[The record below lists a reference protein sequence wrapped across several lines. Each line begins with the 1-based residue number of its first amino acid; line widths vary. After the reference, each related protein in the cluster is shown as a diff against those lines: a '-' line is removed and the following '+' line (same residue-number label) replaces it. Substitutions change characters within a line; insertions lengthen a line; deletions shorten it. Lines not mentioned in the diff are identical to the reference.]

1 MSINIQLPKF
11 EGPLALLLYLIRKEE
26 MDIMD
31 INIHEITKQYFEYIK
46 LMKELDLEVA
56 GEFVAMAS
64 TLIHIKSRMLL
75 PQYDENGEVVESEDP
90 RKELVQ
96 KLLEYQKYQE
106 AAKLLYERPL
116 LGRDLWLR
124 GVRETLAA
132 KEEEIVL
139 EENALFSLIATYRK
153 AIKTAKKKVHQI
165 AAKTQS
171 IAGRIL
177 EIKDRLILGKKV
189 VMMDLITATEE
200 RSRQVLITFLSLLEL
215 GKMGFVSLFQTEAYA
230 DIYIEAKKTVEG
242 DVLSSV
248 EEYGSVNAEAMAEK
262 MIADSEKEGANFN
275 PDEDFIL
282 KDAEDSV
289 QMGLVPAAPE
299 QFLTDEFIIS
309 NEMASDEEII
319 AAEKE
324 LLNEGETLG

>member
-1 MSINIQLPKF
+1 
-11 EGPLALLLYLIRKEE
+11 
-26 MDIMD
+26 
-31 INIHEITKQYFEYIK
+31 
-46 LMKELDLEVA
+46 
-56 GEFVAMAS
+56 
-64 TLIHIKSRMLL
+64 
-75 PQYDENGEVVESEDP
+75 
-90 RKELVQ
+90 
-96 KLLEYQKYQE
+96 
-106 AAKLLYERPL
+106 
-116 LGRDLWLR
+116 
-124 GVRETLAA
+124 
-132 KEEEIVL
+132 
-139 EENALFSLIATYRK
+139 
-153 AIKTAKKKVHQI
+153 
-165 AAKTQS
+165 
-171 IAGRIL
+171 
-177 EIKDRLILGKKV
+177 
-189 VMMDLITATEE
+189 
-200 RSRQVLITFLSLLEL
+200 VLITFLSLLEL